1 MLPSGT
7 ATVMAASHGWVQ
19 SAAPMTNNRHSL
31 ELHAGWTDLAAG
43 DMSYVHFDVPDLE
56 PHGCYKKAKLN
67 LYQVAV
73 GQPENY
79 TVKVEMVQASW
90 REDTLNWS
98 NAPSATDA
106 AVTPLDVSN
115 SAGWKTWDVT
125 AVTGRW
131 MAHSQ
136 PNYGLR
142 VSGATLADGTR
153 VIGTRIFGSRLSAN
167 PPRLSVE
174 WITDWTDPTIPTLS
188 SSHPAGQWRNVAQ
201 VTMNWPSAT
210 DGDGCGIDGY
220 SYLWSA
226 LQYDDPD
233 DTIDTQAKSLTQ
245 TLGQGEHWFH
255 LRALDLAGNWS
266 ETSHYGPIKIDTVA
280 PTTQI
285 NAPAQV
291 TNKTF
296 TVSWSGSDATSRVHH
311 YEVRYRDRTS
321 SPNVWQTWYASTTL
335 TSASFT
341 GQDGHKYVFQ
351 ARAYDQAGNVRTWGD
366 SPQAEAAVGTVDFI
380 AERPGDHPG
389 RARFD
394 QQRAPGGRQAH
405 LCPVPRRSPSLGTM
419 GRSVR
424 SSTSTATASSS
435 RRSWRATRTATSRCA
450 RIRIAASFRTASTST
465 CLLLAARH
473 DHTGRA
479 HQHSGWAQTNTNN
492 DTATATVSFTAVP
505 PLRVWILDMCY
516 TWNGADHDVP
526 WSDINAITSYLRRM
540 YPISSLI
547 VPGVAILTPCSS
559 AWQTEQ
565 QNLDTLAI
573 FRESW
578 ALDGSVT
585 RPWERVYGVFSND
598 YATANWGCAGGLSYV
613 PSTIAVGPTGPT
625 PGCYSAADQDG
636 VWGDEIAAHELG
648 HALDRPHAP
657 SVDSELPFCYGQEPG
672 RDQYWPTDHTQG
684 NISPT
689 TDPMSFSAIYG
700 FDIETL
706 QVYPP
711 TWKDVMTYCSPVW
724 ISDYTYK
731 KIRQRL
737 LDEGEWQAQA
747 AQRGAPQDYLVVSG
761 KIVTGTQQ
769 VQLGDFYHLMA
780 AAEPSGR
787 VPGEYSIR
795 LLGAGGVTLADYPFT
810 PQFNYID
817 YPSPGSGPAAALIS
831 EAVRW
836 DHTHNPRRHL
846 PRRD

>member
-1 MLPSGT
+1 MPPSGT

-56 PHGCYKKAKLN
+56 PHGCYKKARLS

-79 TVKVEMVQASW
+79 TVRVEMVQASW
-90 REDTLNWS
+90 REDTLNWN
-98 NAPSATDA
+98 NAPAATDA
-106 AVTPLDVSN
+106 GITPLDVSN

-131 MAHSQ
+131 LAGSQ

-142 VSGATLADGTR
+142 VSGARLADGTP
-153 VIGTRIFGSRLSAN
+153 VIGTRIFGSRNSAN
-167 PPRLSVE
+167 PPRLEVA

-188 SSHPAGQWRNVAQ
+188 SSHPEGQWRNVAQ
-201 VTMNWPSAT
+201 VTMNWQSAT

-226 LQYDDPD
+226 SQYDEPD
-233 DTIDTQAKSLTQ
+233 DNIDTQAKNLTH

-296 TVSWSGSDATSRVHH
+296 TVSWSGSDATSGVHH

-341 GQDGHKYVFQ
+341 GQDGHRYTFQ
-351 ARAYDQAGNVRTWGD
+351 ARAHDQAGNVRAWSD
-366 SPQAEAAVGTVDFI
+366 SPQADTAVATVDFI
-380 AERPGDHPG
+380 AFGLEVTQAVQDLNNSVPLVEGKRTFARFHVKSASGDHGPVGAQLNLYRNGQFVQAILASNPNGDITVRQNPDRGQLQDSFYFDLPSSWLNGTITLEG
-389 RARFD
+389 RI
-394 QQRAPGGRQAH
+394 
-405 LCPVPRRSPSLGTM
+405 
-419 GRSVR
+419 
-424 SSTSTATASSS
+424 ST
-435 RRSWRATRTATSRCA
+435 
-450 RIRIAASFRTASTST
+450 
-465 CLLLAARH
+465 
-473 DHTGRA
+473 
-479 HQHSGWAQTNTNN
+479 SGWAQTNTNN

-526 WSDINAITSYLRRM
+526 WSDIYAITSYLRRM
-540 YPISSLI
+540 YPISNLI

-636 VWGDEIAAHELG
+636 AWGDEIAAHELG
-648 HALDRPHAP
+648 HALNRPHAP

-689 TDPMSFSAIYG
+689 TDLMSSSAIYG

-747 AQRGAPQDYLVVSG
+747 AQFAGAPQDYLVVSG
-761 KIVTGTQQ
+761 KVIMSTQQ
-769 VQLGDFYHLMA
+769 VQLGDFFHLTA
-780 AAEPSGR
+780 AVEPVGPRAGR
-787 VPGEYSIR
+787 V
-795 LLGAGGVTLADYPFT
+795 
-810 PQFNYID
+810 
-817 YPSPGSGPAAALIS
+817 
-831 EAVRW
+831 
-836 DHTHNPRRHL
+836 
-846 PRRD
+846 